1 MGKGAL
7 TKRARLLFLVF
18 GLVVIVGAGALAGAW
33 LVRELSRPPL
43 DYQAGPGVGEVI
55 VVVEPGQDLTQVGRN
70 LEALGVVLTVEGFI
84 KASLRNP
91 SSTSVTPGTYAL
103 PTQIT
108 SDRAIELLLDPAS
121 KRTNQVVIP
130 EGLRLSRVIELLAE
144 QTSIEKAQFE
154 AAIAKAPSLG
164 LPRWAKGNV
173 EGFLFPATY
182 TFDEGKSAE
191 SMIQA
196 MLERFNQAATE
207 TDLVNKAK
215 ARGYTPYEMVII
227 ASLLEGEGQP
237 EHFGQVARVIENR
250 FELGM
255 LLQFDSTVNYG
266 LGTSEI
272 SLTQSQLDTQ
282 TPYNSYLNTGLPPT
296 PIGSPGEA
304 ALRAALDPPAGDWLY
319 FVTIN
324 PDTGE
329 TRFSKSYQEFL
340 RNKAIFTEWLKK
352 NQ

>member
-1 MGKGAL
+1 M
-7 TKRARLLFLVF
+7 TRRAKLLVLIL
-18 GLVVIVGAGALAGAW
+18 GLVVVVGGGLLAGAW
-33 LVRELSRPPL
+33 LVRELSQPPL
-43 DYQAGPGVGEVI
+43 DYQAGPGVGEVT
-55 VVVEPGQDLTQVGRN
+55 VVVEQGQDLTQVGRN
-70 LEALGVVLTVEGFI
+70 LSDLGVVLTVEGFI

-91 SSTSVTPGTYAL
+91 NSTQVTPGTYVL
-103 PTQIT
+103 PRQIT

-144 QTSIEKAQFE
+144 QTGIEKTQFE
-154 AAIAKAPSLG
+154 AAVAKAPSLG
-164 LPRWAKGNV
+164 LPKWANGNP
-173 EGFLFPATY
+173 EGFLFPAIY
-182 TFDEGKSAE
+182 TFDEGQSAE
-191 SMIQA
+191 SMIKA
-196 MLERFNQAATE
+196 MIKRFNQAASE
-207 TDLVNKAK
+207 TNIIEGAS
-215 ARGYTPYEMVII
+215 ARGYTPYEMVVI

-237 EHFGQVARVIENR
+237 EHFGRVARVIENR
-250 FELGM
+250 FEQGM
-255 LLQFDSTVNYG
+255 PLQFDSTVNYG

-272 SLTQSQLDTQ
+272 SLTQSQLETN
-282 TPYNSYLNTGLPPT
+282 TPYNSYSNPGLPPT

-304 ALRAALDPPAGDWLY
+304 ALRAALDPPPGDWLY
-319 FVTIN
+319 FVTVD